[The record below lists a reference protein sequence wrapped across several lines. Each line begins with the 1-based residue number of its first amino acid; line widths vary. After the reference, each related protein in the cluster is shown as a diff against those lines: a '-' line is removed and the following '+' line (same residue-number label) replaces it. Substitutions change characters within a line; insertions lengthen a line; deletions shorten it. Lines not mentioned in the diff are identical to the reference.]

1 METPSD
7 VTWED
12 VLAVAKMSGVVV
24 KQVDKRYKLCSE
36 QLYAVYNRSHYPTY
50 YAVPKHAMDEV
61 VLISKQPEMTW
72 TVTAEL

>member
-61 VLISKQPEMTW
+61 LAVSKQQEIEWIM
-72 TVTAEL
+72 TAEL